1 MTTSLKLSSLFKI
14 KKMKKN
20 QISAIFFLFV
30 SFFAN
35 HQCQAQRD
43 IIYKKDTTQI
53 RCKILKATADK
64 YEYAY
69 ADSMSKVF
77 KTKILKTLVDSIKQ
91 NFYDSNLVQNKIFGK
106 IIKPITEEVVPVQKN
121 WIFTAGIGFNVG
133 NVLEFNN
140 PSGTDKKSLSG
151 TTSIDLGLNYNKDG
165 ARFAMTNELHYL
177 FSLQKSGL
185 TAAAHIQ
192 RVSDELTTL
201 HDFSIAIGKTKKWN
215 FNLIAKTTTSIFT
228 IYDGDYFKDINVLGK
243 IQRFLS
249 PYDITISPGIKWQSD
264 KYLRISISPYSFNL
278 YGVENNEISVKGI
291 FITDTTATGS
301 FKKHLFKRLGAEI
314 NFWYDRKIKTWLD
327 MQYRLSF
334 SANYFEKITK
344 TGLLDA
350 LFITKFKLVKN
361 LYLTHRATLKGN
373 FSVSPFKPFYS
384 QSILLSYSK
393 TF

>member
-1 MTTSLKLSSLFKI
+1 MKINFKQSTMKTIKIITPFALLFLI
-14 KKMKKN
+14 YQN
-20 QISAIFFLFV
+20 TF
-30 SFFAN
+30 
-35 HQCQAQRD
+35 AQRD

-53 RCKILKATADK
+53 RCKILKTTAGK

-69 ADSMSKVF
+69 ADSASKIF

-91 NFYDSNLVQNKIFGK
+91 NFYDSNLVQNKIFSK
-106 IIKPITEEVVPVQKN
+106 IVKPINEEIVHVQKN
-121 WIFTAGIGFNVG
+121 WMFTAGIGFNVG
-133 NVLEFNN
+133 NMLEFNN

-151 TTSIDLGLNYNKDG
+151 TSSIDLGLNYSKDG
-165 ARFAMTNELHYL
+165 ARFAMTNELHYI
-177 FSLQKSGL
+177 FGLQKAGL
-185 TAAAHIQ
+185 TGADNIQ
-192 RVSDELTTL
+192 RVTDELATL

-228 IYDGDYFKDINVLGK
+228 IYDGDYFKDINILGK
-243 IQRFLS
+243 IQGFLS
-249 PYDITISPGIKWQSD
+249 PYDVTISPGIKWQPD

-278 YGVENNEISVKGI
+278 YGVKHDEILGKGI
-291 FITDTTATGS
+291 FITDTTATGN

-327 MQYRLSF
+327 MQYRLGVS
-334 SANYFEKITK
+334 SNYFEKITK
-344 TGLLDA
+344 NGMLDG

-361 LYLTHRATLKGN
+361 LYLTHRASIKGD